1 MPLRQEIAYPQEERY
16 WQDQPFMSRLPSRN
30 ISQFYRTFS
39 GSDAL
44 CFIHIRGFIPK
55 LMGQITTVSYSIK
68 RSTQPVNVLGKNK
81 IRGFTKGPSFVAGSM
96 FFSMIDHN
104 IVKEFET
111 LLSESVPK
119 DRRGWR
125 LDELPP
131 FNLIIIA
138 ANEYG
143 AVSYMTIESVAFTDE
158 AGIVSINDIIT
169 ETQTSYLARDV
180 IPFDSFDPLTGSG
193 MDDIFTFEDDYI
205 SDSDYDIF
213 NPDLLSFP
221 ENGDY
226 LLDALEYFKIGY
238 DLMNNQISFKK
249 PGNVVLII
257 SPENAHKYGLSVY
270 ADQNIKNAK
279 INNIQNTL
287 NALLKF

>member
-1 MPLRQEIAYPQEERY
+1 MGTNTL
-16 WQDQPFMSRLPSRN
+16 FN
-30 ISQFYRTFS
+30 ISNFYKTFS

-44 CFIHIRGFIPK
+44 CFAHLKGFIPR
-55 LMGQITTVSYSIK
+55 LLGQITTISYSIK

-96 FFSMIDHN
+96 FFSMIDQN
-104 IVKEFET
+104 IVKEFER
-111 LLSESVPK
+111 LLHSSIPM

-143 AVSYMTIESVAFTDE
+143 AVSHMTLESVAFTDE

-180 IPFDSFDPLTGSG
+180 KPFSNFDPLSGTG
-193 MDDIFTFEDDYI
+193 MDDIFTFEEDYV

-213 NPDLLSFP
+213 NPGLLSSFP
-221 ENGDY
+221 ENGDKLTY
-226 LLDALEYFKIGY
+226 AMDYFKIKY
-238 DLMNNQISFKK
+238 DLKNNAITFIK
-249 PGNVVLII
+249 PGNILQAI
-257 SPENAHKYGLSVY
+257 SNENVNQFGLSLFPGQDIGE
-270 ADQNIKNAK
+270 ARID
-279 INNIQNTL
+279 NIQDTL
-287 NALLKF
+287 NVLLKY